1 MDALDTQIADKEASK
16 AKLEAKGNEMVALAK
31 DMLTNDEEQPKEL
44 LSGIV
49 NWSKTQGS
57 KYDTQIGQLKTK
69 KSRDVKFYEKNQ
81 AKMIRLLKMQED
93 DQQGENSVAS

>member
-1 MDALDTQIADKEASK
+1 
-16 AKLEAKGNEMVALAK
+16 MVALAK
-31 DMLTNDEEQPKEL
+31 DMLSNDEDQPKEL

-57 KYDTQIGQLKTK
+57 KYDEQIGQLKTK

-81 AKMIRLLKMQED
+81 AKMIKLLKMQED
-93 DQQGENSVAS
+93 DHQGEEHSAAS